1 MRNQSCSS
9 RLQWQK
15 KGLRVSLLLS
25 QHFTFFMNAR
35 ELRRTLEEH
44 LNEKAEEIE
53 RLKGA
58 FTCGICVTEVFSR
71 ALIAGFFGNTV

>member
-1 MRNQSCSS
+1 MEAWGGFC
-9 RLQWQK
+9 
-15 KGLRVSLLLS
+15 LLLS
-25 QHFTFFMNAR
+25 QHYIFFMNAR
-35 ELRRTLEEH
+35 ELRRTLEEN

-71 ALIAGFFGNTV
+71 ASIAGFFLVIPCRM

>member
-1 MRNQSCSS
+1 
-9 RLQWQK
+9 
-15 KGLRVSLLLS
+15 
-25 QHFTFFMNAR
+25 MNAR

>member
-1 MRNQSCSS
+1 M
-9 RLQWQK
+9 
-15 KGLRVSLLLS
+15 RVSLLLS
-25 QHFTFFMNAR
+25 QHYIFFMNAR

-71 ALIAGFFGNTV
+71 ALIAGFFGNTM

>member
-1 MRNQSCSS
+1 
-9 RLQWQK
+9 
-15 KGLRVSLLLS
+15 
-25 QHFTFFMNAR
+25 MNAR

-58 FTCGICVTEVFSR
+58 FTCGICVTEVFLR
-71 ALIAGFFGNTV
+71 ASIAGFLQIGLAVGVQ